1 MEKLTQEE
9 LNSLSSRARKQY
21 EDKKSFKEDSNSV
34 LSEITTENPNVEVV
48 VKEEKQFNE
57 AGYTDRFSHQSVE
70 NDNVGIF
77 DVANPESLQKVNAFV
92 GAIAEQEYVQPDA
105 AMHQLAMKL
114 GTIGL
119 SYTIPKVEGKNG
131 KSVVEVSQFGGR
143 YGKTSDNTTS
153 GDGDIENGD
162 GISHRKEGGLK
173 LEFNWEKQ
181 PNNTYKVFANL
192 V

>member
-1 MEKLTQEE
+1 M
-9 LNSLSSRARKQY
+9 
-21 EDKKSFKEDSNSV
+21 KSF
-34 LSEITTENPNVEVV
+34 
-48 VKEEKQFNE
+48 KQFNE
-57 AGYTDRFSHQSVE
+57 AGYTDRSAHQSVE

-77 DVANPESLQKVNAFV
+77 DIANPESLKRVNAFV
-92 GAIAEQEYVQPDA
+92 GAIADKEYLQPDA
-105 AMHQLAMKL
+105 AMHQLAMRL
-114 GTIGL
+114 ETIGL
-119 SYTIPKVEGKNG
+119 RYTVPKIDGNNG

-181 PNNTYKVFANL
+181 SNNTYKVFANL

>member
-1 MEKLTQEE
+1 M
-9 LNSLSSRARKQY
+9 
-21 EDKKSFKEDSNSV
+21 KSFK
-34 LSEITTENPNVEVV
+34 
-48 VKEEKQFNE
+48 QYNE
-57 AGYTDRFSHQSVE
+57 AYTDRFAHQSVE
-70 NDNVGIF
+70 DDSTAIF
-77 DVANPESLQKVNAFV
+77 DVANPESLQKVNAYV
-92 GAIAEQEYVQPDA
+92 GAIADKEYVQPDA

-119 SYTIPKVEGKNG
+119 SYTIPKVEDNNG

-173 LEFNWEKQ
+173 LEFNWERQ

>member
-1 MEKLTQEE
+1 M
-9 LNSLSSRARKQY
+9 
-21 EDKKSFKEDSNSV
+21 KSFK
-34 LSEITTENPNVEVV
+34 
-48 VKEEKQFNE
+48 QHNE
-57 AGYTDRFSHQSVE
+57 AYTDRFSHQSVE
-70 NDNVGIF
+70 DDSTAIF
-77 DVANPESLQKVNAFV
+77 DAANPESLQKVNAYV
-92 GAIAEQEYVQPDA
+92 GAIAEQEYLQPGA

-119 SYTIPKVEGKNG
+119 SYTIPKIEGNNG
-131 KSVVEVSQFGGR
+131 KSVVELNQFGGR

-173 LEFNWEKQ
+173 LEFNWERQ
-181 PNNTYKVFANL
+181 PNNTYKLFANL

>member
-1 MEKLTQEE
+1 M
-9 LNSLSSRARKQY
+9 
-21 EDKKSFKEDSNSV
+21 KSF
-34 LSEITTENPNVEVV
+34 
-48 VKEEKQFNE
+48 KQFNE
-57 AGYTDRFSHQSVE
+57 AGYTDRYAHRSVE

-77 DVANPESLQKVNAFV
+77 DVANPESLKRVNAYV
-92 GAIAEQEYVQPDA
+92 GAIADQEYLQPDA

-114 GTIGL
+114 ETIGL
-119 SYTIPKVEGKNG
+119 RYTVPKIDGNNG

-153 GDGDIENGD
+153 GEGDIENND

-181 PNNTYKVFANL
+181 SNNTYKVFANL